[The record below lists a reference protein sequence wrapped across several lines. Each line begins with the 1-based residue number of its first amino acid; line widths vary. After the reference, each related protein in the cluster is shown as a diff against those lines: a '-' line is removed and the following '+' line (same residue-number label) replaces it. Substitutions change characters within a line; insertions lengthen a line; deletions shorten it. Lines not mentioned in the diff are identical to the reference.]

1 MVKKDLVLQ
10 KLRDLDRYLREL
22 KKHQGINAIELE
34 DDLDKLWVI
43 ERGLQIC
50 IQIVLDTGNH
60 ILAGKGL
67 SANSYKDI
75 LQELGKQNIIPRE
88 FARKI
93 SGMAGLRN
101 ILVHE
106 YAKVDTALL
115 TGIINE
121 GLDDFSR
128 FAKYVLAAID

>member
-1 MVKKDLVLQ
+1 VVKKDLVLQ

>member
-10 KLRDLDRYLREL
+10 KLRDLDKYLRQL
-22 KKHQGINAIELE
+22 KKHKGITAEELE
-34 DDLDKLWVI
+34 ANLEKLWII

-60 ILAGKGL
+60 ILAEKGL
-67 SANSYKDI
+67 SADSYKDI
-75 LQELGKQNIIPRE
+75 LQELGKQNIIPQE
-88 FARKI
+88 FVRKI

-106 YAKVDTALL
+106 YAKVDAVLL
-115 TGIINE
+115 VGIVNDS
-121 GLDDFSR
+121 LDDFRQFSE
-128 FAKYVLAAID
+128 YILTAIE